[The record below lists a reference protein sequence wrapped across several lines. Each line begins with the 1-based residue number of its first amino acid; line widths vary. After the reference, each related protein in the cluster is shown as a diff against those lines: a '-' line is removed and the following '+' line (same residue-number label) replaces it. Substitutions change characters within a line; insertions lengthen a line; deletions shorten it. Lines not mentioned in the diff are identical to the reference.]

1 MLRSSVSGLLVAFLS
16 LSFSACLLGTSKYSQ
31 QSEVV
36 FKEDL
41 LRETAAF
48 DLSCRAEELRVTQ
61 LGNIAGAGVSGCGQ
75 RARYVFD
82 GNRQLWIA
90 NAKTSKD

>member
-1 MLRSSVSGLLVAFLS
+1 MLRSSMSGLLLGFLF
-16 LSFSACLLGTSKYSQ
+16 LSFSGCLGTSRYSQ

-48 DLSCRAEELRVTQ
+48 DLSCRPEELRVTQ

-75 RARYVFD
+75 KARYVFHKET
-82 GNRQLWIA
+82 QLWIA
-90 NAKTSKD
+90 NAKASKD